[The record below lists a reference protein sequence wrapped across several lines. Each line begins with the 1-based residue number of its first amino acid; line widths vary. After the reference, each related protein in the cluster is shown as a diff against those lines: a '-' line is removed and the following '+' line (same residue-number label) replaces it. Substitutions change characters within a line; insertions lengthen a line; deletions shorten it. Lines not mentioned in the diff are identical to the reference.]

1 LKKIVLVTT
10 TDVVFDQRV
19 HRSATSLHRA
29 GYKVLVIGRRLE
41 KTPKVV
47 KTDYSVKLLT
57 MYFEYGALF
66 YFFFNM
72 RIFFRLLF
80 SKFNVLLA
88 NDLDTL
94 VSARMVSIWRC
105 KPFIYDSHELFTE
118 VPELLDRPFIRRIWL
133 LAEKIFIKGI
143 KYPIT
148 VSEGVA
154 AEYEKRYG
162 IKMTVIRNLPLY
174 KEIKSFKAKQPII
187 IYQGALNKGRGIEL
201 AIDMM
206 KYLNCYKLIIVGS
219 GDIELSLRKR
229 MVEQQL
235 FDRVEFRGRT
245 PMDEL
250 HKLTCSAWLGLSL
263 EEDMGLSY
271 HNALP
276 NKIFDY
282 ILAQVPILVSNLPEM
297 KKVVD
302 KYGVGLVINTRDP
315 KDLANMIADFF
326 EDKEARK
333 VIAANLDIASKDLIW
348 EKEES
353 LLLDI
358 ISNASKTKSTS

>member
-1 LKKIVLVTT
+1 LKKIILVTT
-10 TDVVFDQRV
+10 TDVLYDQRV

-47 KTDYSVKLLT
+47 KNDYKVKLLS
-57 MYFEYGALF
+57 MYFQYGVLF
-66 YFFFNM
+66 YFFFNF

-80 SKFNVLLA
+80 SKFDAVFA

-94 VSARMVSIWRC
+94 VGTRMVAILRF

-118 VPELLDRPFIRRIWL
+118 VPELLDRPLIRKIWL
-133 LAEKIFIKGI
+133 IAERLFIKGI
-143 KYPIT
+143 KHSIT

-162 IKMTVIRNLPLY
+162 IKMTVIRNLPLW

-219 GDIELSLRKR
+219 GDIELQLRKR

-282 ILAQVPILVSNLPEM
+282 ILAQVPILVTNLPEM
-297 KKVVD
+297 KKVID

-333 VIAANLDIASKDLIW
+333 VIASNLDVASKELIW
-348 EKEES
+348 EKEEPI
-353 LLLDI
+353 LLDI
-358 ISNASKTKSTS
+358 ISNALRKKSTS